1 MIIKKT
7 PNEYGSSNIE
17 LIDEEKTISIMQTG
31 DDHTFVAKLRDYS
44 HIIDMDFVVPQ
55 SEEELYLLF
64 LNLYDRIVS
73 GNVMGWDE
81 SDSHTQENMEIER
94 STSWY
99 KQVVNNGVIT
109 IMSDAYPI
117 AVPNYLTI
125 RKLEGAISLE
135 FRKVESDKEPKSK
148 FSISINIRQSGSRI
162 YDLAFPFKL
171 LFRELQLVKET
182 DIKLK
187 KLDAKN
193 I

>member
-1 MIIKKT
+1 MIVKKI

-31 DDHTFVAKLRDYS
+31 DDYTLVAKLRDYS
-44 HIIDMDFVVPQ
+44 HITDVEMVISE
-55 SEEELYLLF
+55 SEEELYPLF

-81 SDSHTQENMEIER
+81 RDSHTQENMEIER
-94 STSWY
+94 ATTWY
-99 KQVVNNGVIT
+99 KQVVNDEVIT

-117 AVPNYLTI
+117 AVPNYLI
-125 RKLEGAISLE
+125 ISKLDGAISLG
-135 FRKVESDKEPKSK
+135 FKKVESDKEPKSK
-148 FSISINIRQSGSRI
+148 FSIPINIRQSGSRI

>member
-1 MIIKKT
+1 MIVKKI

-31 DDHTFVAKLRDYS
+31 DDHTLVAKLRDYS
-44 HIIDMDFVVPQ
+44 HITDMEMVISE
-55 SEEELYLLF
+55 SEEELYPLF
-64 LNLYDRIVS
+64 LNLYERIVS

-81 SDSHTQENMEIER
+81 RDSHTQENMEIER
-94 STSWY
+94 STTWY
-99 KQVVNNGVIT
+99 KQVVNDEAIT

-117 AVPNYLTI
+117 AVPNYLI
-125 RKLEGAISLE
+125 ISKLDGAISLG
-135 FRKVESDKEPKSK
+135 FKKVESDKEPKSK
-148 FSISINIRQSGSRI
+148 FSIPVNIRQSGSRI